1 MQKVL
6 QQMMIL
12 RNTRTR
18 IRTDGQLL
26 HFLCPRRTQDSVV
39 VDVAFLLCK
48 QLATPI
54 VVVRRAGV

>member
-1 MQKVL
+1 
-6 QQMMIL
+6 MMIL
-12 RNTRTR
+12 RNMRTR

-39 VDVAFLLCK
+39 FDVASLLCK
-48 QLATPI
+48 QLATPK